1 MKKTALFLIQAIL
14 LIAIAAAHAYALM
27 VDLYWHYPLANRAIH
42 FAGGLWISL
51 AALWL
56 FGIRRMSLSF
66 TIMLGIVITISIGWE
81 IFEVV
86 IGMTAQEANYVLDTA
101 LDLAMDL
108 SGGILGYYAFRFMI
122 QSFTHGETVQNNP
135 S

>member
-1 MKKTALFLIQAIL
+1 MKNTVLFLIQAAL
-14 LIAIAAAHAYALM
+14 LIGIAAAHAYALT

-42 FAGGLWISL
+42 FSGGVWISL

-56 FGIRRMSLSF
+56 CGVRRISLNF
-66 TIMLGIVITISIGWE
+66 ITMLGIVIAISIGWE
-81 IFEVV
+81 IFEVM

-101 LDLAMDL
+101 LDLTMDL
-108 SGGILGYYAFRFMI
+108 CGGILGYYAFRFMI
-122 QSFTHGETVQNNP
+122 QSSTHGETVQNNP